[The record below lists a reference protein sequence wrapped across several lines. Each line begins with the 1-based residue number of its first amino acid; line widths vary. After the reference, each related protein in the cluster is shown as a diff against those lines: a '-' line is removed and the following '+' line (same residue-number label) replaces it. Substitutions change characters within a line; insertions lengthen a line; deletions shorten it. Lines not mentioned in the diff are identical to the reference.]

1 MGTSAAAENEIQP
14 ASSSR
19 STSVKEIPAEK
30 IQLQTSSINI
40 PAAKS
45 NVHQTPGMKMNN
57 RKRQYSKDRRLLKEL
72 NDDID
77 SQLKEAK
84 LQYYTEQVIF
94 YIFII

>member
-1 MGTSAAAENEIQP
+1 
-14 ASSSR
+14 
-19 STSVKEIPAEK
+19 
-30 IQLQTSSINI
+30 
-40 PAAKS
+40 
-45 NVHQTPGMKMNN
+45 MKMNN